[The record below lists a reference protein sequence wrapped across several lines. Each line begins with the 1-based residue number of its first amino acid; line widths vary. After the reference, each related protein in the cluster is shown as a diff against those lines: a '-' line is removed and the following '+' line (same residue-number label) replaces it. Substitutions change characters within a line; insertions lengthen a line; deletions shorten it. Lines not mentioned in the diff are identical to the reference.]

1 VTKTSSLGRWL
12 GATALAA
19 TVALGCSV
27 ALAQEKQDKKAPAAK
42 TETKTKPETKKTPD
56 TPSACK
62 GLDET
67 ACKGKAAECSWIA
80 ATKTKAGKDRKAYCR
95 SKPKPKTKT

>member
-1 VTKTSSLGRWL
+1 MTKIRLFSTSM
-12 GATALAA
+12 TAM
-19 TVALGCSV
+19 ALGVAVAFGCSL
-27 ALAQEKQDKKAPAAK
+27 AIAQEKQEKKAPAAAATKPK
-42 TETKTKPETKKTPD
+42 TEVTKKEPA

-67 ACKGKAAECSWIA
+67 ACKGKTAECSWIA

-95 SKPKPKTKT
+95 SKPKPKAK